1 MNQEKALETI
11 RNLFSLVHTEGAME
25 DMALRDASNA
35 LSYLENWCLKGTE
48 TEQNSTIDG

>member
-11 RNLFSLVHTEGAME
+11 RNFFSLVHCESARE
-25 DMALRDASNA
+25 DMALRNASNA
-35 LSYLENWCLKGTE
+35 LSYLENWCLKSSE